1 MGSVISAVKISL
13 FLLFGWAMLLPLPPA
28 TAAEKDSTCFDFVWI
43 NAHEDPWYL
52 DEKGQRIIPE
62 VSREWLAVDFGV
74 ASGMSDM
81 SDMPDFNQRY
91 AELFD
96 HRLEVP
102 GTTGDKVLYRVRQG
116 LPSGTFDALVK
127 RLRDDRSVRF
137 VQPVWRIDGQLHAP
151 PEQLEV
157 TWKTVTPP
165 QERRQLLDTAG
176 AAETT
181 GAGPPDTELV
191 RIDPCR
197 RAPWQAAVL
206 LAQDLRV
213 VSAIPRLPVIEP
225 PAAVRFEVQTTGAL
239 TGTPIPFRLEIR
251 FSDGIR
257 IESATLANLDL
268 KPGGI
273 FRNLYEV
280 IFDQPLSGIDLSR
293 SPITV
298 TGHLLLYAPGETVIP
313 AVPVYYTDSRSGNGE
328 GHIRTVS
335 TRVIPL
341 RIAALVP
348 ETPGD
353 HLLQVAPPTAPAPLT
368 LPSLAGRRKT
378 AVLMTVAGLILL
390 TAAIGGWLW
399 LNRDTVHK
407 ESTPEDLRRQ
417 QRLEDLA
424 ARIRQDPATMQVT
437 ECAAFGA
444 ALQEYLGEVAGL
456 PPETRGGG
464 HAFFLQ
470 KLENRLPEADL
481 ARAAILL
488 REIDHLLTGGSIVA
502 ERVRPLLDQAQVLLD
517 SLETRRAAG
526 GS

>member
-13 FLLFGWAMLLPLPPA
+13 FLLFGWAMLFPPAPA
-28 TAAEKDSTCFDFVWI
+28 TAAEKESTCFDFVWS
-43 NAHEDPWYL
+43 NAHDDPWFL

-74 ASGMSDM
+74 ASDRSDM
-81 SDMPDFNQRY
+81 ADMPDFNQRY

-102 GTTGDKVLYRVRQG
+102 DTAGDRVLYRVRQG
-116 LPSGTFDALVK
+116 LPSGAFDALVN
-127 RLRDDRSVRF
+127 RLREDPSVRF
-137 VQPVWRIDGQLHAP
+137 VQPVWHIDGQLHAP
-151 PEQLEV
+151 PEQIEV
-157 TWKTVTPP
+157 TWKTVTSP
-165 QERRQLLDTAG
+165 QERQQLLDTAG
-176 AAETT
+176 AAERTV
-181 GAGPPDTELV
+181 AGPPDTELV

-213 VSAIPRLPVIEP
+213 ISAIPRLPAIEP
-225 PAAVRFEVQTTGAL
+225 PAAVRFEVQTPGAL

-257 IESATLANLDL
+257 IESATLANLNL
-268 KPGGI
+268 KPDGI

-280 IFDQPLSGIDLSR
+280 NFDQPLSGIDLSR
-293 SPITV
+293 SPITA

-313 AVPVYYTDSRSGNGE
+313 AVPVYYTDSRSDDDEGN
-328 GHIRTVS
+328 IRTVS
-335 TRVIPL
+335 TRAIPL

-353 HLLQVAPPTAPAPLT
+353 HRLLVAPPPAPAPLT
-368 LPSLAGRRKT
+368 LAGLAGRRKT
-378 AVLMTVAGLILL
+378 AGLMTIAGLILL
-390 TAAIGGWLW
+390 TTTIGGGLW
-399 LNRDTVHK
+399 LNRDTVPK
-407 ESTPEDLRRQ
+407 DGTPEDLRRQ

-424 ARIRQDPATMQVT
+424 ARIRQDPAAMGME

-444 ALQEYLGEVAGL
+444 ALKEYLGEAAGL

-488 REIDHLLTGGSIVA
+488 REIDHLLTDGSIVP
-502 ERVRPLLDQAQVLLD
+502 ERVRPLLAQAQELLD
-517 SLETRRAAG
+517 SLETCRAEG